1 MTPIEALKLALE
13 REEATLLSFSIDLTK
28 ICDKINLSHD

>member
-13 REEATLLSFSIDLTK
+13 REEALLSFSIDLTK